1 MGGADE
7 AALGK
12 VLGQRVPKTQKG
24 RRIMRKREPQLVEDP
39 KTALIMRGNSSND
52 VMLFLRDL
60 HTIRNPLSTLF
71 SRKHPEHPFEDVS
84 RLESTCSKQGHN
96 LFVFGSS
103 SKKRPFRIIFGRLF
117 DSRLLDMIEYNV
129 KDYRQLN
136 SFHASKREAV
146 LGSKPLVIFQGAA
159 FETNESLKRTKSLL
173 LDFFGAAKPDKV
185 LLSGIDQVIVC
196 TTFDTP
202 PPAAG
207 SSASEESDPPV
218 SVRRF
223 RVLQQKSGSRL
234 PRVELEEIGPRFTLT
249 LDRQKG
255 PDKDKWKQAIK
266 VPKAVKPTKV
276 KNVAKDT
283 MGKREGRVH
292 LGRQD
297 FDQIHTVH
305 HGASKR
311 KKAKEDAEAVAGK
324 KMKKGSGGSAD

>member
-1 MGGADE
+1 
-7 AALGK
+7 
-12 VLGQRVPKTQKG
+12 
-24 RRIMRKREPQLVEDP
+24 MRKREPQLVEDP
-39 KTALIMRGNSSND
+39 KSALIMRGNSSND
-52 VMLFLRDL
+52 VALFLRDL
-60 HTIRNPLSTLF
+60 HCLRSPLSTLF
-71 SRKHPEHPFEDVS
+71 SRKHPEHPFEDMS
-84 RLESTCSKQGHN
+84 RLESTCSKNGHS

-117 DSRLLDMIEYNV
+117 DSRMLDMIEYNV

-136 SFHASKREAV
+136 SFHSSKREAV
-146 LGSKPLVIFQGAA
+146 MGSKPLVIFQGSA

-173 LDFFGAAKPDKV
+173 LDFFGGARPEKV
-185 LLSGIDQVIVC
+185 LLAGIDQVIVC

-202 PPAAG
+202 SAAG
-207 SSASEESDPPV
+207 STAPEDAEPPV

-223 RVLQQKSGSRL
+223 RIQQLKSGSRL

-283 MGKREGRVH
+283 MGERKGRLH

-311 KKAKEDAEAVAGK
+311 KKAKEDAEAVAAK
-324 KMKKGSGGSAD
+324 KSKKGSASAAE